1 MSMLNTDKRQIDCG
15 GNAARNVS
23 VREKSRADVLLDYLF
38 PPSCVCCGTLI
49 PPDGDQDCFCEGC
62 YERFLRASVPHFRRI
77 EIGDRR
83 VAVLTAM
90 SFSTAPDCQSRALI
104 LSMKNVRTSRSA
116 YFSAQRLRSIMHMLP
131 LGEGTVI
138 AYVPRSRSG
147 RRRYGFDQMETVA
160 VRLSRMTGMPVM
172 PCLENTS
179 QSIQKGLDA
188 EARIRAVR
196 GNISCARDIPSA
208 YAVRIYCLSTMYARQ
223 VRRYTNVRACC
234 LRRAARMYSLCA
246 SPMQRTILFD
256 LILYS

>member
-1 MSMLNTDKRQIDCG
+1 M
-15 GNAARNVS
+15 
-23 VREKSRADVLLDYLF
+23 REKSRADVLLDYLF

-179 QSIQKGLDA
+179 RAYRRVSTPRHAYVRYA
-188 EARIRAVR
+188 E
-196 GNISCARDIPSA
+196 NISCARDIPE
-208 YAVRIYCLSTMYARQ
+208 RIRGADILLIDDVCTTGASIYECTRVLFA
-223 VRRYTNVRACC
+223 A
-234 LRRAARMYSLCA
+234 AARMYSLCA

>member
-49 PPDGDQDCFCEGC
+49 PTDGDQDCFCESC
-62 YERFLRASVPHFRRI
+62 YERLLRASVPHFRRI

-90 SFSTAPDCQSRALI
+90 SFSTAPDCPSRALI

-179 QSIQKGLDA
+179 QSIQKGLGA
-188 EARIRAVR
+188 EARIRAVHGKYIVRTRYSERIR
-196 GNISCARDIPSA
+196 GADILLIDDVCTTGASIYECTRVLFAAGCAHVFPMCIAD
-208 YAVRIYCLSTMYARQ
+208 
-223 VRRYTNVRACC
+223 
-234 LRRAARMYSLCA
+234 AAHN
-246 SPMQRTILFD
+246 
-256 LILYS
+256 LI

>member
-49 PPDGDQDCFCEGC
+49 PPDGDQDCFCESC
-62 YERFLRASVPHFRRI
+62 YERLLRASVPHFRRI

-90 SFSTAPDCQSRALI
+90 SFSTAPDCPSRALI

-160 VRLSRMTGMPVM
+160 VRLSRMTGCRLCRALKIPRRAYRRVSA
-172 PCLENTS
+172 PRRAYVRY
-179 QSIQKGLDA
+179 A
-188 EARIRAVR
+188 E
-196 GNISCARDIPSA
+196 NISCARDIPSA